1 MTADGRA
8 PAPTDAPAPAPPP
21 VERHLEVVKTA
32 RFFQT
37 GTVTADTSQVWFACH
52 GYRQLA
58 GRFVRRFV
66 GLGDLGVVVAAPEA
80 LSRFYID
87 PAPGRHGAETR
98 VGASWM
104 TRADREREI
113 ADYVSY
119 LDRLAE
125 MVLAERPKGA
135 AAPKTVA
142 LGFSQGVHTAA
153 RWAVLGRTPVDELVL
168 WGAYLPR
175 DLPADDRLRRPGLTL
190 VFGDDD
196 PTADTALAQEQ
207 AERLEAAGVRPRRVS
222 CPGGH
227 RVDPEVVRALA
238 RRFGRSGEGSGKR
251 GQNSP
256 TKSIS
261 GSSS

>member
-1 MTADGRA
+1 MTPNA
-8 PAPTDAPAPAPPP
+8 PVP
-21 VERHLEVVKTA
+21 VERHLEVVRTA
-32 RFFQT
+32 RYFQA
-37 GTVTADTSQVWFACH
+37 GTVSPATSQVWFACH

-58 GRFVRRFV
+58 SRFVHRFL
-66 GLGDLGVVVAAPEA
+66 GLGDLGVVVVAPEG

-87 PAPGRHGAETR
+87 PAPGRHGAEAR

-104 TRADREREI
+104 TRADRDREI
-113 ADYVSY
+113 ADYVGY
-119 LDRLAE
+119 LDRLANV
-125 MVLAERPKGA
+125 VLAGRPRGGA
-135 AAPKTVA
+135 SPKTVV

-168 WGAYLPR
+168 WGAYLPS
-175 DLPADDRLRRPGLTL
+175 DLPVDERLAGPGLTL
-190 VFGDDD
+190 VFGEDD
-196 PTADTALAQEQ
+196 PTADPALARRQ
-207 AERLEAAGVRPRRVS
+207 AERLEAAGVRPRQVS

-238 RRFGRSGEGSGKR
+238 KTFGRT

-256 TKSIS
+256 TKPIS